1 MVKEDIAS
9 VAIGNTIDKI
19 DGFLEMS
26 LTYSTTNTLIRGSE
40 FSSYKIELR
49 NRVMQNN
56 VTLTFE

>member
-19 DGFLEMS
+19 DDFLEMS
-26 LTYSTTNTLIRGSE
+26 LTYSTTNTLIGGSE

-49 NRVMQNN
+49 N
-56 VTLTFE
+56 